1 MGVPFIP
8 LDSLPAK
15 TMTTISEDNRVVQG
29 LWVGGRLSALER
41 LCVRSFCAHGHEF
54 HLYHYD
60 ELHNVPRVDGLRVIS
75 GEEILP
81 RRDLFAHKKYKGY
94 SIFSD
99 HFRWELL
106 RQRGGWWMDMDSICL
121 RPLDFPADTPVFGE
135 ETTVDVATGVLKFPR
150 GHVLASALADACAD
164 VDNFVPWDTP
174 RRRMKKIRR
183 RAMFWEDSRKR
194 QSFGESGGPAAFT
207 GALKYFGMRDAAAP
221 PHIFYPVPCGWFPY
235 LLDGTLSDMGALE
248 PLLSRSYA
256 VHFWNTFWGITGADK
271 DGNYPANSLYEILK
285 RRYPES
291 AKNVV

>member
-8 LDSLPAK
+8 LDSPPAK
-15 TMTTISEDNRVVQG
+15 TMTTLSEDNRIVHG

-41 LCVRSFCAHGHEF
+41 LCIRSFCAHGHEF

-60 ELHNVPRVDGLRVIS
+60 ELHNVPRVDGLRLMN

-121 RPLDFPADTPVFGE
+121 RPLDFPANIPVFGE

-150 GHVLASALADACAD
+150 GHALASALADACAN

-207 GALKYFGMRDAAAP
+207 SALKYFGMRDAAAP

-256 VHFWNTFWGITGADK
+256 VHFWNTFWGITGSDK
-271 DGNYPANSLYEILK
+271 DGDYPANSLYEILK
-285 RRYPES
+285 RRYGE
-291 AKNVV
+291 AKE